1 MGRPE
6 PSQPDKP
13 YRCDQRCNAW
23 DGRDTCPSSARRR
36 CRMTSKTEL
45 AGLLAKLAQALAE
58 HEEPVKEPAA
68 ARPMPERVL
77 LTVDEAAE
85 RLGIGRT
92 LTFRLVKIG
101 DIESVTIGRLRR

>member
-1 MGRPE
+1 
-6 PSQPDKP
+6 
-13 YRCDQRCNAW
+13 
-23 DGRDTCPSSARRR
+23 
-36 CRMTSKTEL
+36 MTSKTEL

-58 HEEPVKEPAA
+58 HEEPVKEPAV

-92 LTFRLVKIG
+92 LTFRLVKVGEIK
-101 DIESVTIGRLRR
+101 SVTIGRLRRIPASAVSDYADRLVSQQRTGQAA